1 MRKKKPRVAKLGE
14 VRISRDGEDAIIE
27 FIDATIA
34 TTHLK
39 LGLEV
44 HETADQEIERP
55 VLLSKG
61 RTKARLGRWM
71 EPRGEIKPCHVSPAK
86 CPRC

>member
-14 VRISRDGEDAIIE
+14 VRISGNGEDAIIE

-44 HETADQEIERP
+44 HEMTDQEIHA
-55 VLLSKG
+55 LSIFANG
-61 RTKARLGRWM
+61 SSSARR
-71 EPRGEIKPCHVSPAK
+71 
-86 CPRC
+86 